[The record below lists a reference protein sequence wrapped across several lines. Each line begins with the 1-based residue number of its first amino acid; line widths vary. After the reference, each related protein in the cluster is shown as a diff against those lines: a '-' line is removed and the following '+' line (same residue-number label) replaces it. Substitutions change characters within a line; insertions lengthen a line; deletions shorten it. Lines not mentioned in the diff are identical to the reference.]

1 VIVVSDTSPL
11 TALISIGKAE
21 VLRSLFGEVLIP
33 PAVYAELRRFH
44 KSLPEFVRVQSVADA
59 ASVEQLRG
67 RLDVG
72 EAEAIVLAQET
83 RADYLLMDEI
93 AGRDVARQHGLRVI
107 GALGVLTEA
116 KKHRLIRSVREV
128 LDQLEA
134 ETTFFVAADLK
145 ARVLKEAGEV

>member
-11 TALISIGKAE
+11 TALISIGRTE

-33 PAVYAELRRFH
+33 PAVEIELRRFH
-44 KSLPEFVRVQSVADA
+44 TDLPAFVRVRAIANIAQVA
-59 ASVEQLRG
+59 QLVG
-67 RLDVG
+67 RLDLG

-93 AGRDVARQHGLRVI
+93 KGRDVARQQGLRVI
-107 GALGVLTEA
+107 GLLGILLEA
-116 KKHRLIRSVREV
+116 KKHRLIHSVRET

-134 ETTFFVAADLK
+134 ETTFFVTADLK
-145 ARVLKEAGEV
+145 TRLLNEAGEA